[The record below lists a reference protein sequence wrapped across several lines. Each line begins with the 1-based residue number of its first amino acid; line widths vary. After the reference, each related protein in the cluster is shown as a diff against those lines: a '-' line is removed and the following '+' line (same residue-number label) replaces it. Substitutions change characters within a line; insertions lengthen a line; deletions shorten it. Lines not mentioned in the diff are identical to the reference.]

1 MHSVARSTCLQ
12 LQTLFSMRLALR
24 GGENAVEETIKR
36 VRGEYQIALFGLI
49 LGIELF
55 LNSVPFLMVW
65 KLSPAN
71 ATIACLII
79 YPSVVLVLVLYKRS
93 ESKFYLDA
101 DDESGTNSKVRV
113 LFNSILLFLNHSPFL
128 HSCIYFF
135 VLERSLTFS
144 FSTLLQYT
152 STLTSSYCIC
162 LKRFIRWK
170 GRSCDSSHQ

>member
-1 MHSVARSTCLQ
+1 
-12 LQTLFSMRLALR
+12 MRLALR

-113 LFNSILLFLNHSPFL
+113 LFNSILLFLNH
-128 HSCIYFF
+128 
-135 VLERSLTFS
+135 
-144 FSTLLQYT
+144 
-152 STLTSSYCIC
+152 
-162 LKRFIRWK
+162 
-170 GRSCDSSHQ
+170 